1 MFERLATSL
10 SLDWLLSQLL
20 SSYAAHTGPK
30 LLLMWIWQ
38 FADVKPSK
46 IVIQHPNRQ
55 ISQHPAS

>member
-20 SSYAAHTGPK
+20 SSYATHTGPK
-30 LLLMWIWQ
+30 LLLLSQ
-38 FADVKPSK
+38 HV
-46 IVIQHPNRQ
+46 HPNRQ